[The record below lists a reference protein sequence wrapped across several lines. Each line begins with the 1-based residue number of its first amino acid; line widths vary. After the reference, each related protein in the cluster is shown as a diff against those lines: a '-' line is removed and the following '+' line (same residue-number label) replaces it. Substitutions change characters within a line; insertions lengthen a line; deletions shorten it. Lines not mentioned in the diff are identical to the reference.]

1 MVDGR
6 WSTVEGR
13 RSKIASGSIRHSSVG
28 RNFPPPLKLRRD
40 HAVARSAKAGSCA
53 IIAVLLSVTALAA
66 APVPFT
72 SIAKG
77 LLSDQETPRP
87 AVVRTPAQWHGLWN
101 DHARGDKL
109 PAVDFA
115 TTMVV
120 GVFLGTK
127 PTAGYGVEIVGM
139 KTDGDTLVVEFT
151 ERQPGRGT
159 MAAQILT
166 QPFHLVSVA
175 QHAGPVRF
183 VAVTSIGDRQ

>member
-1 MVDGR
+1 MVEGR
-6 WSTVEGR
+6 WSKVEGR
-13 RSKIASGSIRHSSVG
+13 WSKIASLSIRRSSVG
-28 RNFPPPLKLRRD
+28 RNF
-40 HAVARSAKAGSCA
+40 SCA

-66 APVPFT
+66 PLPFT

-77 LLSDQETPRP
+77 FVSDQETPRQ
-87 AVVRTPAQWHGLWN
+87 AVVRTPAQWQGLWN
-101 DHARGDKL
+101 DHAPGDKL

-127 PTAGYGVEIVGM
+127 PTAGYGVEIVGV
-139 KTDGDTLVVEFT
+139 KTDGDTLVVEYT
-151 ERQPGRGT
+151 ERAPGRGT

-175 QHAGPVRF
+175 Q
-183 VAVTSIGDRQ
+183 